1 MSSGFN
7 LLSLKKED
15 NQTQKKLYKRHLV
28 IGEDVFSVALYNV
41 LLSKFGENEVGW
53 VCSHELTANDVALL
67 GPSTLRGNT
76 NLEKLKSYFP
86 DRELALNELPSLF
99 YKDMKWKDFGGRA
112 KSEKLLWSEEYFTA
126 ARCDIELSDYLECL
140 KDDDFLERV
149 NSKRMDFKV
158 KSMSH
163 ITPDDLAEPSN
174 FEVVVASGELIRCEN
189 LYWGMGPSEYLN
201 LYLNKNELS
210 NEFIEF
216 CESTQTPTALYM
228 RYDFEKPIT
237 DMKETLFIPL
247 SYTHEWGHFVGEF
260 SEYEVTI
267 ERNTAEA
274 SENEEDEEDD
284 FEPRSLIKKIQRAEF
299 VTFMD
304 IGHTSEDDISKK
316 IRLFKKNLEKIFGE
330 NAGDFLSEF
339 IKLDSLSGCLNIDDK
354 LGERALENNRKL
366 KFYGYNA
373 PLEHFSSDAKSC
385 EDSIEHT
392 SFLARALSRHQEIIH
407 SL

>member
-28 IGEDVFSVALYNV
+28 IGEDVFSVALFCALV
-41 LLSKFGENEVGW
+41 GKFGENEVGW
-53 VCSHELTANDVALL
+53 ICSHELTENDIALL

-76 NLEKLKSYFP
+76 NLEKLKTYFP
-86 DRELALNELPSLF
+86 DKDIALNEHPALF

-112 KSEKLLWSEEYFTA
+112 KSEKLLWSEEYFTS
-126 ARCDIELSDYLECL
+126 ARCDIDLSEYLNCL
-140 KDDDFLERV
+140 EEANLLENV
-149 NSKRMDFKV
+149 NSKRMDYKV
-158 KSMSH
+158 KSIVH
-163 ITPDDLAEPSN
+163 KVPDDLAEPAN
-174 FEVVVASGELIRCEN
+174 FEVLVASGELVSTEN
-189 LYWGMGPSEYLN
+189 LYWGMGPSGYLD
-201 LYLNKNELS
+201 LYSNKNDLS

-228 RYDFEKPIT
+228 RYDYEKPIT

-260 SEYEVTI
+260 SEIEVAV
-267 ERNTAEA
+267 EKREGLV
-274 SENEEDEEDD
+274 EDEDD
-284 FEPRSLIKKIQRAEF
+284 EIEARATVKKVQRAEF

-330 NAGDFLSEF
+330 KSAHFSSEF
-339 IKLDSLSGCLNIDDK
+339 IKLDSSSGCLNIDDE
-354 LGERALENNRKL
+354 LGKVALEKNQNL
-366 KFYGYNA
+366 NFFGFNA
-373 PLEHFSSDAKSC
+373 PLQHFNTVEKSC
-385 EDSIEHT
+385 EDSTEHT
-392 SFLARALSRHQEIIH
+392 SFLSRALSRHQEIIH